1 MTATEGMLDGSRYAR
16 CIQSSKRVRWDIDE
30 DVIRGRRFDAAHK
43 FLPDGLSLA
52 DGFTTLSPDERRFVS
67 QIQGRTYANIFGL
80 VERFINAKVLELS
93 HDHALGDQ
101 EAVEALVG
109 FSAEEL
115 KHQTLFRRIDAMV
128 GEVLPDGYRFDI
140 DPNTVAHA
148 VLGKCTWAVLV
159 LTLDIELFT
168 QLHYRRS
175 IDPDAE
181 LSELYKDVFLHHW
194 KEECQHAILDELEL
208 ARHDATLAAEERERA
223 VDEFIELVAAV
234 DGILKA
240 QSAADAGY
248 FVANCGRAVGADE
261 ARSIEAAFLAAYRWQ
276 YIHSGARHP
285 HFAKVL
291 SGLITESQGQRI
303 QAALATLH

>member
-1 MTATEGMLDGSRYAR
+1 VRRLIGWAIGGVFNTAGTTEEVRREMMTATEGMLDGSPYAR
-16 CIQSSKRVRWDIDE
+16 GIQASKRIRWDIDE
-30 DVIRGRRFDAAHK
+30 DVIQGRRFDTAHK

-101 EAVEALVG
+101 EAVEALVR
-109 FSAEEL
+109 FSIEEL

-140 DPNTVAHA
+140 EPNAVART

-168 QLHYRRS
+168 
-175 IDPDAE
+175 
-181 LSELYKDVFLHHW
+181 
-194 KEECQHAILDELEL
+194 
-208 ARHDATLAAEERERA
+208 
-223 VDEFIELVAAV
+223 
-234 DGILKA
+234 
-240 QSAADAGY
+240 
-248 FVANCGRAVGADE
+248 
-261 ARSIEAAFLAAYRWQ
+261 
-276 YIHSGARHP
+276 
-285 HFAKVL
+285 
-291 SGLITESQGQRI
+291 
-303 QAALATLH
+303 

>member
-16 CIQSSKRVRWDIDE
+16 CIRSSKRVRWDIDE

-181 LSELYKDVFLHHW
+181 LSELFKDVFLFHW

-208 ARHDATLAAEERERA
+208 VRHDATLTPEERERA

-248 FVANCGRAVGADE
+248 FVANCGRAMGSDE
-261 ARSIEAAFLAAYRWQ
+261 ARAIETGFLAAYRWQ
-276 YIHSGARHP
+276 YIHSGAGHP
-285 HFAKVL
+285 HFARAL
-291 SGLITESQGQRI
+291 SSLITERQGQRI
-303 QAALATLH
+303 QAALAALH